1 MASPGTRTRALRPVP
16 TTFQRVVQ
24 AFLEQLVTPSRLVV
38 AADGSFFDRMGQR
51 VLLRSYRVL
60 GALLARLAERRLS
73 TPGQPVPAPEL
84 VAAGWPNERI
94 ADRAARNRLRVALAT
109 LRKVGLRDVL
119 ITKDGGYMI
128 DPGFDVVCVSAAD

>member
-1 MASPGTRTRALRPVP
+1 MKSFFEKL
-16 TTFQRVVQ
+16 
-24 AFLEQLVTPSRLVV
+24 TPELPLVV
-38 AADGSFFDRMGQR
+38 AVDGSWFDRMGQR

-73 TPGQPVPAPEL
+73 TPGLPVPAPEL
-84 VAAGWPNERI
+84 VGAGWPNERI

-119 ITKDGGYMI
+119 VTKDGGYMI
-128 DPGFDVVCVSAAD
+128 DPGFDVVCVSVAD